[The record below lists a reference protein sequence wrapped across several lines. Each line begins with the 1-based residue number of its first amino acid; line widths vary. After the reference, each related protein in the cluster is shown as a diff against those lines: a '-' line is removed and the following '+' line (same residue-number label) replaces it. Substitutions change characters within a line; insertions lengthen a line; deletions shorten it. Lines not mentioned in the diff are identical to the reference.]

1 MNFWTKNEDF
11 EQCEVLIEV
20 LKYVFYCSITKTTEF
35 RGFLQSDMYSFGL
48 VMWEVLRRTQLDDT
62 SDSADDYALPYH
74 MDVGPDPSFE
84 EMRKVVCVA
93 QRRPDIP
100 DKWQQNNFVRKISSK
115 LTELWAEKPN
125 SRLTHLRLKKD
136 LQKDLGDKST
146 YHRGMNLIN

>member
-1 MNFWTKNEDF
+1 MPS
-11 EQCEVLIEV
+11 IHRS
-20 LKYVFYCSITKTTEF
+20 LKVCFYCSITKTTEF

-136 LQKDLGDKST
+136 LQKDFGDKST